1 MFLALDEDKDGLVD
15 AEEIIALVKFD
26 QQGTVSKQIK
36 KETEKLVKDL

>member
-15 AEEIIALVKFD
+15 AEEIIALVKFG